1 MHDSI
6 MNSNRGT
13 DMQSSFARFRNGG
26 RAAALLTALL
36 VTLACGRSTGEDAE
50 TVAGPPPA
58 ILGVQD
64 VAVAERADVAAGILL
79 TGSLQPA
86 DMVTIRAQVPGTMQS
101 VRVDRG
107 SAVRRGQVMGT
118 IRAAGITGQAAG
130 ARATVA
136 AAEANLAVARQQ
148 LEAAR
153 TLQGAGAMSVIELRT
168 AEAQFEAAQANVAA
182 ARAQAAGASESAANT
197 VINAPITGVV
207 SNRQVEQ
214 GEAVSPGAELFTV
227 VNSSTLELSGQ
238 IPVERSARVAVGQA
252 VVFTLDAAPDRQY
265 RGTVARIDPIA
276 DPQTRQVGVYVRMPN
291 PGGAI
296 VGGQFATGRVVG
308 ESAPNA
314 VVIPVGALRE
324 TGGAS
329 FVLVLEGNRVA
340 RRPVTAGTRDDARGI
355 VSIESGLRAGER
367 VIATPTLDLADGAAV
382 TVPGDARAGEVLAPG
397 ATPAA
402 APVAGTDTSQG
413 GR

>member
-1 MHDSI
+1 MHSI
-6 MNSNRGT
+6 H
-13 DMQSSFARFRNGG
+13 ARSGKGG
-26 RAAALLTALL
+26 RTAALLTALI
-36 VTLACGRSTGEDAE
+36 VMAACGGSAAE
-50 TVAGPPPA
+50 EPETAAEAPAA

-107 SAVRRGQVMGT
+107 SQVRRGQVLGT

-130 ARATVA
+130 ARAGVA

-153 TLQGAGAMSVIELRT
+153 KLQAAGAMSVIELRT
-168 AEAQFEAAQANVAA
+168 AEAQYEAAEANVAA
-182 ARAQAAGASESAANT
+182 ARAQSAGANESAANT

-207 SNRQVEQ
+207 SDRRVEQ

-238 IPVERSARVAVGQA
+238 IPVEQAARVSVGQP
-252 VVFTLDAAPDRQY
+252 VVFTLDAAPERQY
-265 RGTVARIDPIA
+265 RGSVARIDPIA
-276 DPQTRQVGVYVRMPN
+276 DPQTRQVGIYVRMPN

-308 ESAPNA
+308 ETAPNA
-314 VVIPVGALRE
+314 VVIPVGALRQDN
-324 TGGAS
+324 GS
-329 FVLVLEGNRVA
+329 SYVLVIENNRIVK
-340 RRPVTAGTRDDARGI
+340 RNVTAGARDEARGI
-355 VSIESGLRAGER
+355 VSIESGLSAGNR
-367 VIATPTLDLADGAAV
+367 VVSTATLDLADGALV
-382 TVPGDARAGEVLAPG
+382 SVPGDARSGEPLAPG

-402 APVAGTDTSQG
+402 RTDTSTAG
-413 GR
+413 D